1 MPDVRGRRRAVAVAL
16 AGAALVV
23 SIVPAGRALAAAP
36 PGLEPFLYALGE
48 VESGGRYTAR
58 NAITGAY
65 GKYQILPSNW
75 PSWARLYVGS
85 STAPQSPA
93 NQEKVAHGKV
103 TALYRWLDSWPVVAH
118 WWLTGS
124 SERNPAFWSRSSRLY
139 VEKVIDLM
147 KTVSGGVAGLASSGT
162 PRGSSTAWI
171 DRSDVRIGDGSA
183 AIRYG
188 SGWRTASYSTYTGRR
203 VTYASA
209 TGASVSFS
217 FTGNGIAWYGPVGPT
232 RGKARVYIDGKAVA
246 TVDLRR
252 ADFSARKLLFAR
264 PLSSQRHTLRIVVL
278 SSGRPVAIDDLLVGA
293 IRP

>member
-1 MPDVRGRRRAVAVAL
+1 VPGRRFAVAVAL
-16 AGAALVV
+16 GAAALVV

-36 PGLEPFLYALGE
+36 PGLEPFLYALGQ
-48 VESGGRYTAR
+48 VESGGSYTAR
-58 NAITGAY
+58 NEISGAY

-75 PSWARLYVGS
+75 PGWARLYVGS
-85 STAPQSPA
+85 STAPQTPT

-103 TALYRWLDSWPVVAH
+103 TALYAWVDSWPVVAH

-124 SERNPAFWSRSSRLY
+124 SERNAAYWSSYSRTY

-147 KTVSGGVAGLASSGT
+147 KKVNGGVAGAV
-162 PRGSSTAWI
+162 STTATKTSPTSWI
-171 DRSDVRIGDGSA
+171 DRSDVRIGDGSTT
-183 AIRYG
+183 IRYA
-188 SGWRTASYSTYTGRR
+188 SGWRTATYSSYTGRR
-203 VTYASA
+203 VTYATRA
-209 TGASVSFS
+209 GASASFS

-252 ADFSARKLLFAR
+252 DDFAARRLLFAR
-264 PLSSQRHTLRIVVL
+264 PLSSERHTFKIVVL
-278 SSGRPVAIDDLLVGA
+278 TSGKPVAIDDLLVGA